1 MLSTDYVEMYL
12 KLGLQGR
19 IKEFGGP
26 CKIPEKQ
33 PVSSNQYKEVLIWR
47 LQKGSDPSTFTGL
60 GGHFSE
66 RELVSENLYHLLP
79 SHTNFHYLYVHP
91 SC

>member
-12 KLGLQGR
+12 KLGQTTRR
-19 IKEFGGP
+19 IKEFGGH

-33 PVSSNQYKEVLIWR
+33 PVSYNQYKDVLIWR

-60 GGHFSE
+60 GGTFQ
-66 RELVSENLYHLLP
+66 
-79 SHTNFHYLYVHP
+79 
-91 SC
+91 